1 VLRPMRKKQD
11 NPQQQNN
18 ALQSLRKKIIIQ
30 AIIAIQTIV
39 ITVAVV
45 FGMSAAWY
53 TNVLQTSGLQFEAA
67 AWGFTGEVVISEEP
81 IQASPGQ
88 SGIIGLNV
96 SNDGDEIID
105 VAVRVSKEQMD
116 VNMRQR
122 LFFYVDAATTRNEET
137 MERVYINTR
146 DSYTYTVLSHSD
158 LVLTQERAND
168 VPLKWQ
174 WVYDMQGYYF
184 LGTVTTQA
192 GADNTEIVVPDVED
206 YLRPVE
212 YDLDSATFEEG
223 MLATVGEQTVEEFL
237 EALSETDGYE
247 KPIEATEMPGYY
259 QLDVDENGYGI
270 WIYLCNWAEIQQATT
285 YDSQLGQA
293 AADAIVNGTV
303 PTTFKA
309 RLTVVGQLSQSEHT
323 EVTTVEQLQDMLS
336 SGGMLQLQK
345 DLELTEALTVAGGE
359 KTVLDLN
366 GNTITGPAEGTML
379 TLTDAANLIIMNGE
393 ILAQDAGKDVISVSN
408 STLTLSGVKISGE
421 GDDAIDI
428 SDENAEADSC
438 VRIFESEIDVAGCAV
453 YVRGNGATSE
463 GRNQVIVENSLLT
476 SGYITIMGNGTESYW
491 GTSIQVYNSTL
502 KGYYATIYQP
512 QSDSITKVTG
522 STLEGGT
529 GVAIKGGDL
538 EIVSSTVKGTFPYT
552 EPKFEGSGFT
562 DTGDAVY
569 VDCSYAEPMEI
580 TISGDSIIESTNALA
595 VRVFVPEDGTDC
607 ASVVITGGT
616 FSSDISAFVPTGYT
630 YDPATGKVTADPVQE
645 EAENG

>member
-1 VLRPMRKKQD
+1 MLRPMRKKQD

-174 WVYDMQGYYF
+174 WVYDMQGYYC

-192 GADNTEIVVPDVED
+192 GADNTEIVVPDIED

-212 YDLDSATFEEG
+212 YDLDSATFEDG

-259 QLDVDENGYGI
+259 QLDVDENGHGI
-270 WIYLCNWAEIQQATT
+270 WVYLCNWAEIQQATT

-303 PTTFKA
+303 PATFKA

-476 SGYITIMGNGTESYW
+476 SGYITSMGNGTESYW

-512 QSDSITKVTG
+512 QSDSVTKVTG

>member
-122 LFFYVDAATTRNEET
+122 LFCYVDAATARNEET

>member
-1 VLRPMRKKQD
+1 MRKKQD